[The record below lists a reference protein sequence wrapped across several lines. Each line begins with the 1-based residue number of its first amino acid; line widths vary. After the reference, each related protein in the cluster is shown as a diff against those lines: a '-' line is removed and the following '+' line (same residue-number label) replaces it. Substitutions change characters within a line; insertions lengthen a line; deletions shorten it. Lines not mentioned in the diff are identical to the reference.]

1 MSYNFNTFGGGFGSS
16 MFGNM
21 FDNIKLPTAAPDPI
35 QQAAASDPI
44 AIVSAPTSVKAS
56 TPVESVSA
64 VDDYYSSLAS
74 SFDESDFNAF
84 DTAPVQPIVAPT
96 PVVAPVQPI
105 VAPTPIVAPVQP
117 VTAPVQPVNNIPPV
131 QPIINLPDDF
141 NAFAGMAPINSSANM
156 VGAFDGL
163 LTPAR
168 VGGSAYNPGNDDPWR
183 GMSTATSW
191 DTTSDMSEWWE
202 QARVQGTV
210 WDSFKATQDM
220 PTSLGVANRAQIAE
234 TNKYLGSEAFLKD
247 IKSWEVFND
256 EAMGDYAGLES
267 GESSF
272 VNRAGVPSTIKIPS
286 KWGGVDTYGYNARTH
301 QVELQHEQ
309 PDPTEKNMFNS
320 IAIAGAIAVTGGA
333 AGAAMAG
340 MGSLAPAVTNAI
352 GQAVVNGAATA
363 IQGGD
368 LSDVLT
374 SATLAGAGKYATGL
388 SEAAEAATA
397 ADTMGGLGD
406 ISGFNDTLGSMG
418 TVSAETASLAAK
430 AEIAN
435 RVVSGLQGIQ
445 AIDEGNVLGGVAGV
459 AGASGMFSGDTLSKI
474 ETGADTIKAVED
486 KDILGAVSGGLKLAD
501 LKAPQEYAED
511 YLTKEFEENDWV
523 MNNVA
528 PMSKASLGFVD
539 DLTKGDSMEDAITS
553 AFATYAKS
561 GGGLSQLFPDGL
573 DTEIGSFEIPMDFLD
588 PLLEL
593 GRQIDKNILQPVKDD
608 VTTVVRKTGQ
618 AIRDAAP
625 DVDLPDVDMS
635 GFELP
640 SFDLDIDLPSLN
652 LPSISFAD
660 LDLDF
665 SGFDMPSL
673 SMPDIDIDMPSV
685 SLPDFPDFN
694 FPKWESSPD
703 SSDSSEGLDIE
714 APEVGFDF
722 NASAGREA
730 ERTAN
735 AERTKAEDFER
746 LDISNYFSNPLLR

>member
-1 MSYNFNTFGGGFGSS
+1 MFN
-16 MFGNM
+16 GNAPSPFENPM
-21 FDNIKLPTAAPDPI
+21 LKAAGITAPVVHPI
-35 QQAAASDPI
+35 QKAAEASQANNVAASDPI
-44 AIVSAPTSVKAS
+44 AIVNAPSAATIKSFDALKRDSRAPINTPAPVNTVQPHALLTALEQAKAPLAPQTGMFGIPTSTYVNPILAAHEKSQAESAARRAPIIAARKKKEAEEAAIKRAASLTDLETEQSSRSVLAGGYTSSYATPQFALFKDDYHDYQNKLSIEKAQR
-56 TPVESVSA
+56 A
-64 VDDYYSSLAS
+64 VDDERTAFAENYKVTNALP
-74 SFDESDFNAF
+74 FDMMQVFDDKAEGDARADYLNAF
-84 DTAPVQPIVAPT
+84 TTTEDFANNYNNFKEDFKNTAIGQGASENDMKRAFATANGIFSDTKTYHMGNDGIYTYTRPKRESGFTKLVKGTLGVAFAYVGGAVLGP
-96 PVVAPVQPI
+96 
-105 VAPTPIVAPVQP
+105 
-117 VTAPVQPVNNIPPV
+117 
-131 QPIINLPDDF
+131 
-141 NAFAGMAPINSSANM
+141 AFAGLGNL
-156 VGAFDGL
+156 GA
-163 LTPAR
+163 
-168 VGGSAYNPGNDDPWR
+168 
-183 GMSTATSW
+183 TATNAIA
-191 DTTSDMSEWWE
+191 
-202 QARVQGTV
+202 Q
-210 WDSFKATQDM
+210 
-220 PTSLGVANRAQIAE
+220 GVAN
-234 TNKYLGSEAFLKD
+234 G
-247 IKSWEVFND
+247 
-256 EAMGDYAGLES
+256 
-267 GESSF
+267 
-272 VNRAGVPSTIKIPS
+272 
-286 KWGGVDTYGYNARTH
+286 
-301 QVELQHEQ
+301 
-309 PDPTEKNMFNS
+309 
-320 IAIAGAIAVTGGA
+320 AVTA
-333 AGAAMAG
+333 A
-340 MGSLAPAVTNAI
+340 
-352 GQAVVNGAATA
+352 
-363 IQGGD
+363 QGGD
-368 LSDVLT
+368 LSDVVT
-374 SATLAGAGKYATGL
+374 SGVTAGVGKYATGL
-388 SEAAEAATA
+388 SEASEAATA
-397 ADTMGGLGD
+397 ADTIGGLGNV
-406 ISGFNDTLGSMG
+406 SGFSDTLGSMG
-418 TVSAETASLAAK
+418 TVSAETASLASR
-430 AEIAN
+430 AEVAN
-435 RVVSGLQGIQ
+435 RINSGLQGIQ

>member
-1 MSYNFNTFGGGFGSS
+1 MAAFDLSNFDFSNLDLSGLSGGTSLGSLSGLSGLGGGSWFNAGSDLGTFGGRGGFGGIDLS
-16 MFGNM
+16 NM
-21 FDNIKLPTAAPDPI
+21 PAPSPPPAQPVKDDT
-35 QQAAASDPI
+35 DPI
-44 AIVSAPTSVKAS
+44 AIVSAP
-56 TPVESVSA
+56 SA
-64 VDDYYSSLAS
+64 ATIK
-74 SFDESDFNAF
+74 SFDALKRDSR
-84 DTAPVQPIVAPT
+84 APINT
-96 PVVAPVQPI
+96 PA
-105 VAPTPIVAPVQP
+105 
-117 VTAPVQPVNNIPPV
+117 PVNNIPPV
-131 QPIINLPDDF
+131 TASTQPINNIPTLPADF
-141 NAFAGMAPINSSANM
+141 NAFAGMEPINFNTSM
-156 VGAFDGL
+156 IGAFDNL

-168 VGGSAYNPGNDDPWR
+168 VGGSAYNPGNDNPWR
-183 GMSTATSW
+183 GMSTATGW
-191 DTTSDMSEWWE
+191 DTTADMSEWWE
-202 QARVQGTV
+202 RGRVQGTV

-247 IKSWEVFND
+247 IKSWEAFND
-256 EAMGDYAGLES
+256 EAMGEYADLNS

-272 VNRAGVPSTIKIPS
+272 VNRAGVPSTFRVPS
-286 KWGGVDTYGYNARTH
+286 KYGGTDTYGYNTQTH
-301 QVELQHEQ
+301 QIDLLHEQ
-309 PDPTEKNMFNS
+309 PNPSEKNMFNS
-320 IAIAGAIAVTGGA
+320 IALAGAVFVTGGA
-333 AGAAMAG
+333 AGAALGG
-340 MGSLAPAVTNAI
+340 MGGLSAATTNAI
-352 GQAVVNGAATA
+352 GQGIVNGAATA

-368 LSDVLT
+368 LSDVVT
-374 SATLAGAGKYATGL
+374 SGVLGGAGKYATGL
-388 SEAAEAATA
+388 SEAADAAA
-397 ADTMGGLGD
+397 ADTLGGFGA
-406 ISGFNDTLGSMG
+406 
-418 TVSAETASLAAK
+418 VSTGTASLAAK

-445 AIDEGNVLGGVAGV
+445 AIDEGNIAGVVAGG

-474 ETGADTIKAVED
+474 ETGADTINAVEN
-486 KDILGAVSGGLKLAD
+486 KDILGVVSGGLKLAD
-501 LKAPQEYAED
+501 LKAPKDYVED
-511 YLTKEFEENDWV
+511 YLTKEFKENDWV

-528 PMSKASLGFVD
+528 PMSKASLSFVD

-608 VTTVVRKTGQ
+608 VTTLVRKTGQ

-640 SFDLDIDLPSLN
+640 SLDLDIDLSSFK
-652 LPSISFAD
+652 LPSINFSD

-665 SGFDMPSL
+665 SGF
-673 SMPDIDIDMPSV
+673 DIDMPSV

-703 SSDSSEGLDIE
+703 SSDSLEGLDID
-714 APEVGFDF
+714 APSVDVSLGFE
-722 NASAGREA
+722 SSRG

-735 AERTKAEDFER
+735 AERTRAEDFDR